1 MIKLY
6 DDIKV
11 TKGVFCSTLIDLTRK
26 CFYHLSNYNLELIQQ
41 GTNTPED
48 IICFL
53 KQNELINPFESNI
66 SSFAPIN
73 VSYNNFNYPILET
86 IFIEFELNH
95 FSWFKNSFFSSLI
108 DNCHISL
115 VITSKLQMIEY
126 KKLLSI
132 CSSILNVSPIDTIQ
146 ISGFYLSNIV
156 INDPRIILIED
167 KCYPLLKSELNF
179 YREALVRHTY
189 FNKNVFI
196 YFFICPHLHHL
207 IPGTLGLH
215 PLVPFFPSS

>member
-95 FSWFKNSFFSSLI
+95 FSWFKNSFF
-108 DNCHISL
+108 
-115 VITSKLQMIEY
+115 
-126 KKLLSI
+126 
-132 CSSILNVSPIDTIQ
+132 
-146 ISGFYLSNIV
+146 
-156 INDPRIILIED
+156 
-167 KCYPLLKSELNF
+167 
-179 YREALVRHTY
+179 
-189 FNKNVFI
+189 
-196 YFFICPHLHHL
+196 LH
-207 IPGTLGLH
+207 
-215 PLVPFFPSS
+215 